1 VLPLYINLESADHPS
16 MAALTIGVT
25 SARFE
30 ACKRGLAANYAAV
43 LACDEQL
50 RVCVVDAD
58 PRSCDV
64 GTRLGVVGPTMR
76 RFTAPKLRGDL
87 TRLDARK
94 LARMAYPPLHVL
106 PIEPA
111 YVDLDYRAAYDA
123 AITTVREAFDVVI
136 VDLPV
141 GAGRP
146 GPTLDGRMVDRLD
159 VVLVGLTPDRPSL
172 AATLRHLEL
181 FAEAHERGAIAPH
194 VSTRVVITGDEA
206 STVLEPDDVVD
217 QLGDA
222 YAGHVPQLW
231 GRALP
236 NLGFGPTLG
245 VAFLE
250 AELRQVHATAASL
263 RVDRVAAALRH

>member
-1 VLPLYINLESADHPS
+1 
-16 MAALTIGVT
+16 MTALTIGVT

-43 LACDEQL
+43 LAGDEAQS
-50 RVCVVDAD
+50 VCIVDAD

-64 GTRLGVVGPTMR
+64 GTRLGIVGPTMR
-76 RFTAPKLRGDL
+76 RFTAPKLRGEVE
-87 TRLDARK
+87 RLDARK
-94 LARMAYPPLHVL
+94 IARMAYPPLHVL

-123 AITTVREAFDVVI
+123 AITAARGAFDVVI
-136 VDLPV
+136 IDLPV

-159 VVLVGLTPDRPSL
+159 VLLVALTPDRPAL

-181 FAEAHERGAIAPH
+181 FAEAHTRGAIAPH

-206 STVLEPDDVVD
+206 STFLEPDDVAEA
-217 QLGDA
+217 LADA

-245 VAFLE
+245 VSHLE
-250 AELRQVHATAASL
+250 SELLRVHETVASL
-263 RVDRVAAALRH
+263 RMDRVAAALRH

>member
-1 VLPLYINLESADHPS
+1 

-30 ACKRGLAANYAAV
+30 ACTRGFAANYAAA
-43 LACDEQL
+43 LAADEQQS
-50 RVCVVDAD
+50 VCVVDAD

-76 RFTAPKLRGDL
+76 RFTAPKLRGEVE
-87 TRLDARK
+87 RLDARK
-94 LARMAYPPLHVL
+94 LACMAYPSLRVL

-111 YVDLDYRAAYDA
+111 FVDLDYRAAYDA
-123 AITTVREAFDVVI
+123 AITAVREAFDVVV

-159 VVLVGLTPDRPSL
+159 VLLVAVTPDRAAL

-181 FAEAHERGAIAPH
+181 FAEAHTRGAIAPH
-194 VSTRVVITGDEA
+194 VSARVVITGDEA
-206 STVLEPDDVVD
+206 STVLGPDEVTD

-245 VAFLE
+245 VTFLE
-250 AELRQVHATAASL
+250 EELRRVHETAAGL
-263 RVDRVAAALRH
+263 RMDRVVAALRH

>member
-1 VLPLYINLESADHPS
+1 

-43 LACDEQL
+43 LARDEQQS
-50 RVCVVDAD
+50 VCVVDAD

-76 RFTAPKLRGDL
+76 RFTAPKLRGDVDA
-87 TRLDARK
+87 LDARR

-111 YVDLDYRAAYDA
+111 FVDLDYRAAYDA
-123 AITTVREAFDVVI
+123 SITALRDAFDVVV

-159 VVLVGLTPDRPSL
+159 VLLVALTPDRPAL

-181 FAEAHERGAIAPH
+181 FAEAHARGAIAPH

-206 STVLEPDDVVD
+206 SAVLDPEDVAD
-217 QLGDA
+217 RLGEA
-222 YAGHVPQLW
+222 CAGHVPQLW

-245 VAFLE
+245 VSFLE
-250 AELRQVHATAASL
+250 AELLRVHATAAAL
-263 RVDRVAAALRH
+263 RTDRVAAALRH